1 MSVRITATGAV
12 AFALLS
18 WLTVPVS
25 ACDERYIKKC
35 ERAAASVAVVAPDDG
50 AVAVKRKPVRRVYTV
65 SSRHSRHMRLVK
77 RSRAP
82 GFTAHGPLA
91 SAESRLSN
99 PRPESALSRRFR
111 GFISPTP
118 MAQNGFEP
126 FRKPHIV
133 PLNLEQ
139 PIVAA
144 AAETENQVAAVPPA
158 APAPQES
165 ATPAPAA
172 MTLASAESRPVSL
185 GEPVAKPAPVV
196 AAAEAP
202 PPPPPVQ
209 NVAQAYVST
218 APAVPKPS
226 EPGRFPVHQLV
237 IALCGAL
244 GAASALRFI
253 VGV

>member
-35 ERAAASVAVVAPDDG
+35 ESTAAATVVTDDSAASVR
-50 AVAVKRKPVRRVYTV
+50 RKPARRVHTV
-65 SSRHSRHMRLVK
+65 ISRHSRNSHFARPSHV
-77 RSRAP
+77 P
-82 GFTAHGPLA
+82 GFAVKQVELA

-99 PRPESALSRRFR
+99 ARPESALSRRFR
-111 GFISPTP
+111 GFINPTP

-133 PLNLEQ
+133 ALNLE
-139 PIVAA
+139 PPVAA
-144 AAETENQVAAVPPA
+144 DGVETVADAADVPA
-158 APAPQES
+158 APEPHVEAPK
-165 ATPAPAA
+165 PAA
-172 MTLASAESRPVSL
+172 MTLASAESRPVTL
-185 GEPVAKPAPVV
+185 GEPTIQPAPVIPQQAV
-196 AAAEAP
+196 AAPAP
-202 PPPPPVQ
+202 TFS
-209 NVAQAYVST
+209 VAQAYVSESQA
-218 APAVPKPS
+218 APKEPDPS
-226 EPGRFPVHQLV
+226 RFPVHQLV